1 MAIPVDPSAYM
12 YYYNTGGGNNAP
24 SESYYCGGMPIGI
37 NPYDNTHLDLYYP
50 SIKGCSA
57 VDTIRLTI
65 TAGKH
70 KQISDILVKEFLKN
84 NAAPV
89 PVGQDPIITIFDG
102 DKSPIYKIQQDI
114 LGVSITYGTGCSSG
128 GGGSMSNWTL
138 SDGSTTQQI
147 DNAETVLFSDGTFIN
162 NVVSATNTVT
172 TDLSATGTPNTSTFL
187 RGDNT
192 WSSPPNTTYSKA
204 TNSALGLVKLEDGA
218 VQSTAANAITTTASR
233 TYGLQFNASDQ
244 LVVNVPWSNTTY
256 TAGNGLD
263 LSGTTFST
271 DIRSN
276 SGLTI
281 TSTELDLNLSASSI
295 TGTLDETDGGTGLT
309 SYTTGDVLYASGS
322 NTLAKLA
329 VGSNTNVLT
338 LAGGVPSW
346 AAPAASGCADVY
358 KTIAGTTGSTV
369 ASGCSDTLTIQS
381 PNSSI
386 IADAATAD
394 TLKLSARKY
403 ESFVITMTD
412 EARPITVGIKY
423 TFRIPYNFTYSWYGG
438 VITTGTPCNAPFK
451 LTVNTPP
458 SGTEAVALT
467 VNVESSSNN
476 GGSWA
481 SLFATL
487 PSIDGGEYS
496 SVTGSAQMV
505 LGSSV
510 IQASLS
516 CDTLLRFT
524 VSKITGSPIGLKC
537 TMVGYQSSIV

>member
-1 MAIPVDPSAYM
+1 MAIPVDPSTYM

-128 GGGSMSNWTL
+128 GGGTMSNWTL
-138 SDGSTTQQI
+138 SDGGTTQLI
-147 DNAETVLFSDGTFIN
+147 ENSETVLFSDGTFIN

-172 TDLSATGTPNTSTFL
+172 TDLSAVDGTAVAGTKFL
-187 RGDNT
+187 SKDNT
-192 WSSPPNTTYSKA
+192 WDVPITGVSGTVNKIPKFTSTTAIGNSIMSQLSTDLIAITAPTNAALSFYKGTNERLLITASDNYTQITNKA
-204 TNSALGLVKLEDGA
+204 TSHLLFKTSGNN
-218 VQSTAANAITTTASR
+218 NA
-233 TYGLQFNASDQ
+233 
-244 LVVNVPWSNTTY
+244 
-256 TAGNGLD
+256 
-263 LSGTTFST
+263 
-271 DIRSN
+271 
-276 SGLTI
+276 
-281 TSTELDLNLSASSI
+281 
-295 TGTLDETDGGTGLT
+295 
-309 SYTTGDVLYASGS
+309 
-322 NTLAKLA
+322 
-329 VGSNTNVLT
+329 
-338 LAGGVPSW
+338 
-346 AAPAASGCADVY
+346 
-358 KTIAGTTGSTV
+358 
-369 ASGCSDTLTIQS
+369 LTIQ
-381 PNSSI
+381 NSNDRVGIGNVTSALSSLHVLGNI
-386 IADAATAD
+386 TQVDGQEAAGRVLTCNAAVTADAATQD

-412 EARPITVGIKY
+412 EARPITLGTKY

-458 SGTEAVALT
+458 GGSEAVALT
-467 VNVESSSNN
+467 INVEASTNN
-476 GGSWA
+476 GSSWGSVF
-481 SLFATL
+481 STP

-505 LGSSV
+505 LAGSV
-510 IQASLS
+510 IQASIS

-524 VSKITGSPIGLKC
+524 VSKITGSAIGLKC

>member
-1 MAIPVDPSAYM
+1 MAIPVDPSTYM

-128 GGGSMSNWTL
+128 GGGTMSNWTL
-138 SDGSTTQQI
+138 SDGGTTQLI
-147 DNAETVLFSDGTFIN
+147 ENSETVLFSDGTFIN

-172 TDLSATGTPNTSTFL
+172 TDLSAVDGTAVAGTKFL
-187 RGDNT
+187 SKDNT
-192 WSSPPNTTYSKA
+192 WDVPITGVSGTVNKIPKFTSTTAIGNSIMSQLSTDLIAITAPTNAALSFYKGTNERLLITASDNYTQITNKA
-204 TNSALGLVKLEDGA
+204 TSHLLFKTSGNNNALTIQNSNDRVGIGNVTSALSSLHVLGNITQVDG
-218 VQSTAANAITTTASR
+218 QEAAGRVLTCNA
-233 TYGLQFNASDQ
+233 
-244 LVVNVPWSNTTY
+244 
-256 TAGNGLD
+256 AG
-263 LSGTTFST
+263 
-271 DIRSN
+271 
-276 SGLTI
+276 
-281 TSTELDLNLSASSI
+281 
-295 TGTLDETDGGTGLT
+295 TGTW
-309 SYTTGDVLYASGS
+309 V
-322 NTLAKLA
+322 
-329 VGSNTNVLT
+329 
-338 LAGGVPSW
+338 
-346 AAPAASGCADVY
+346 APAASGCADVY
-358 KTIAGTTGSTV
+358 KTITGTTGSTV

-386 IADAATAD
+386 TADAATQD

-412 EARPITVGIKY
+412 EARPITLGTKY

-458 SGTEAVALT
+458 GGSEAVALT
-467 VNVESSSNN
+467 INVEASTNN
-476 GGSWA
+476 GSSWGSVF
-481 SLFATL
+481 STP

-505 LGSSV
+505 LAGSV
-510 IQASLS
+510 IQASIS

-524 VSKITGSPIGLKC
+524 VSKITGSAIGLKC